1 MSRLYFSYHLYAL
14 FSLNS
19 NKELLVEMRV
29 FEGQGPFKK
38 TYSNEHYDIIQL
50 REYIYMYK
58 TISLIIQIISLGI
71 SRHEGRK

>member
-19 NKELLVEMRV
+19 NKELLVGMRV
-29 FEGQGPFKK
+29 FESQVPFMK

-50 REYIYMYK
+50 REYIYMH
-58 TISLIIQIISLGI
+58 TRIIIQIISLGI

>member
-1 MSRLYFSYHLYAL
+1 MVSFSYHLYAL

-29 FEGQGPFKK
+29 FEGQAPFKK

-50 REYIYMYK
+50 REYIYMY
-58 TISLIIQIISLGI
+58 TRILGI